1 MFKRCRGKRSSSSW
15 HSVRNVRSA
24 LAPWTLQTSHRTRDS
39 IAADNST
46 DRTRMLSLTRMK
58 HDVGK
63 EQVIREVAAATTCE
77 RSHDPSL
84 QNSPAAFQFAS
95 SDDLNWFSTH
105 NCTTIDDDITLLG
118 SFTGSLSLP
127 NVTSING
134 VITYTAP
141 TETFELTSISLPDV
155 LYLGGINV
163 HLPSSQEII
172 EVSAPKAT
180 AVGTISLAVL
190 STAAVDFRSL
200 KQATSISLAGN
211 YSSVR
216 LDSLEQV
223 NGNLSILGSDT
234 IATNYLDNEAHGQ
247 LPLSFPALK
256 YATFIRFS
264 GVITEFS
271 MPVLETTNIQTR
283 NYLGPSGVS
292 IHNYGATVDL
302 DLPKLRSVGDM
313 LDLQGAISNL
323 SLDSLQSIQ
332 GNITVNSSSYLEV
345 NFTSLYS
352 AETIQLNGNITS
364 AGFPSLTGVSRIT
377 INTTDPIDCS
387 SFQRA
392 IQRAAPAS
400 NSTCNGTGMT
410 GVTSTSGRG
419 LSTRAK
425 VGIAIGVSIAGIII
439 VGLIIWYEQTMA
451 RNYKARAGFH
461 WGPQIPLQDRSRRR
475 SALEDDP
482 PPPYSLHPPPN

>member
-1 MFKRCRGKRSSSSW
+1 MSRPQPPG
-15 HSVRNVRSA
+15 HLLPQIV
-24 LAPWTLQTSHRTRDS
+24 T
-39 IAADNST
+39 
-46 DRTRMLSLTRMK
+46 
-58 HDVGK
+58 
-63 EQVIREVAAATTCE
+63 ATTCE
-77 RSHDPSL
+77 RSRDPNL

-105 NCTTIDDDITLLG
+105 NCTTIDDDITLLESFNG
-118 SFTGSLSLP
+118 SFSLP
-127 NVTSING
+127 NVTSISG
-134 VITYTAP
+134 VITYAAP
-141 TETFELTSISLPDV
+141 TKTFKLTSISLPDV
-155 LYLGGINV
+155 LYLGGMNV
-163 HLPSSQEII
+163 DLPSSQKTID
-172 EVSAPKAT
+172 VSAPKVT
-180 AVGTISLAVL
+180 VVGSINLAVP

-223 NGNLSILGSDT
+223 NGNLSIRGSDT
-234 IATNYLDNEAHGQ
+234 IATNYLDDKAYGQ

-256 YATFIRFS
+256 YATFIRVS

-271 MPVLETTNIQTR
+271 MPVLETANIQTR
-283 NYLGPSGVS
+283 EYFGPSGVS
-292 IHNYGATVDL
+292 VHNYGAPLDL
-302 DLPKLRSVGDM
+302 ALPKLRSVGDM
-313 LDLQGAISNL
+313 LDLQGAISSL
-323 SLDSLQSIQ
+323 SLAFLQSIQ
-332 GNITVNSSSYLEV
+332 GNITVNSSSFLDV

-364 AGFPSLTGVSRIT
+364 AGFPSLTGVNRIT

-392 IQRAAPAS
+392 IQRAAPTS
-400 NSTCNGTGMT
+400 NSTCNGTGVTGVT

-439 VGLIIWYEQTMA
+439 VGLIIWYEQRMA
-451 RNYKARAGFH
+451 RNYKERAGFH
-461 WGPQIPLQDRSRRR
+461 WGPQIPLQDRSRR
-475 SALEDDP
+475 SAPEDDP